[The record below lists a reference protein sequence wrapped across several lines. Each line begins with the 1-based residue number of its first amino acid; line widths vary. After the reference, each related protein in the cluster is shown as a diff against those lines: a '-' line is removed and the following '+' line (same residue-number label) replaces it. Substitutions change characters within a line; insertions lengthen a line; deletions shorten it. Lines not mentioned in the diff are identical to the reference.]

1 MWLSIVF
8 LKMGYIVVQWKN
20 ENSVSVVNEKQVVGA
35 VALKEG
41 RTVNV
46 SAGTTK
52 GRVAVYEATVLK
64 VCGEYIL
71 RYSLRDQNLTK
82 E

>member
-1 MWLSIVF
+1 MWLSIIF

-71 RYSLRDQNLTK
+71 
-82 E
+82 